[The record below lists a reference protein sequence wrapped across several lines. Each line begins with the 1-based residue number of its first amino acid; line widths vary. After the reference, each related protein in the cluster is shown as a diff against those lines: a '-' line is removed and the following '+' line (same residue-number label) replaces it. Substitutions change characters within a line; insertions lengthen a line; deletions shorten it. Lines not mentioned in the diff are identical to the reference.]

1 MSAAERFSRARV
13 LELLAA
19 VDAELPGGPT
29 IEISVGGAVALMS
42 IQPGR
47 LSEDIDVYEVS
58 LHPDLLA
65 AVAVVGEREG
75 LEPGWFNNAPAQFGL
90 PHFDLQPEP
99 LYNGRRLVVRVME
112 PVTMLLL
119 KLNAGRQKDLED
131 IILLMDDTG
140 FTTEDD
146 LLTLIAS
153 YFDEHPAS
161 TLDRPWMEATAS
173 RAAPLFQAA
182 RWAVEPDSGE
192 FPPSEDEWDLGW

>member
-1 MSAAERFSRARV
+1 MSAAERFSLPRV

-19 VDAELPGGPT
+19 VDAALPEGPT
-29 IEISVGGAVALMS
+29 IEVSVGGAVALMS
-42 IQPGR
+42 IDLGR

-90 PHFDLQPEP
+90 PNFDLQPGS
-99 LYNGRRLVVRVME
+99 LYSGRRLVVRVME
-112 PVTMLLL
+112 PVTVLLL
-119 KLNAGRQKDLED
+119 KLNAGRQKDMED
-131 IILLMDDTG
+131 ITLLMTDTG

-153 YFDEHPAS
+153 YFDEHPDLH
-161 TLDRPWMEATAS
+161 LDRAWMEATAI

-182 RWAVEPDSGE
+182 RWGVEPDAPD
-192 FPPSEDEWDLGW
+192 FPPIDDDE